1 MIIRPRAMALG
12 LAAVVVVGFV
22 LVTWRLDLFEIR
34 SGTPISSVAAAF
46 DLPPSYPATAGLAM
60 AAR

>member
-1 MIIRPRAMALG
+1 MALG

-22 LVTWRLDLFEIR
+22 VVTWRLDLFEIR
-34 SGTPISSVAAAF
+34 S
-46 DLPPSYPATAGLAM
+46 TAGLAM

>member
-1 MIIRPRAMALG
+1 MALG